1 MKCKKSF
8 TLIELLVVIAIIAIL
23 ASMLL
28 PALNKARAKA
38 QSIKCAGNLKQL
50 GSAIVS
56 YTMENRDYFPYHD
69 VGTNEWYY
77 RCRTALFPSAKRA
90 DLTGTNA
97 ATGALVKT
105 TTVMYCPANV
115 NVNWASNYYGSN
127 YGFNS
132 TLLGYAAWGGVPA
145 GATVCRRINILKKP
159 TQDMML
165 LDVNNTSPYMY
176 NVNSRNPLLGGS
188 NYIGS
193 AIHSLQDNYTFAD
206 GHVSAVKV
214 PFSGQYP
221 INVIVHDGNW
231 SNGAAEKVWQ

>member
-1 MKCKKSF
+1 MKKKQVF

-28 PALNKARAKA
+28 PALNKARGKA

-50 GSAIVS
+50 GSAIIA
-56 YTMENRDYFPYHD
+56 YTMENNDYFPYHD

-77 RCRTALFPSAKRA
+77 RCRASLFPGAKRA
-90 DLTGTNA
+90 QLTGSNA
-97 ATGALVKT
+97 ATGDLVKT

-132 TLLGYAAWGGVPA
+132 TLLGYTSWGGVPA
-145 GATVCRRINILKKP
+145 APVKCKRINILKKP
-159 TQDMML
+159 TQDMLL
-165 LDVNNTSPYMY
+165 LDVNKTSPYMY
-176 NVNSRNPLLGGS
+176 NVNSRSPLMGGV
-188 NYIGS
+188 NYIGAS
-193 AIHSLQDNYTFAD
+193 IHSLQDNFAFAD
-206 GHVSAVKV
+206 GHVNAIKK
-214 PFSGQYP
+214 PYTGQYP
-221 INVIVHDGNW
+221 ANVIVHDGIW

>member
-1 MKCKKSF
+1 MKRKQIF

-28 PALNKARAKA
+28 PALNKARGKA
-38 QSIKCAGNLKQL
+38 QAIKCASNLKQL

-69 VGTNEWYY
+69 LGTNEWYY
-77 RCRTALFPSAKRA
+77 RCRTSLFPSAKRA
-90 DLTGTNA
+90 QLTGTNA

-132 TLLGYAAWGGVPA
+132 TLLGYATWGGTPA
-145 GATVCRRINILKKP
+145 APVTCKRINMLKKP
-159 TQDMML
+159 TQDML
-165 LDVNNTSPYMY
+165 LMDVNKTSIYAY
-176 NVNSRNPLLGGS
+176 NINHRGPLVGGP

-193 AIHSLQDNYTFAD
+193 AIHNLQDNYTFAD

-214 PFSGQYP
+214 PFTGQYP
-221 INVIVHDGNW
+221 INVIVHDGKW
-231 SNGAAEKVWQ
+231 SNGAAEQVWQ